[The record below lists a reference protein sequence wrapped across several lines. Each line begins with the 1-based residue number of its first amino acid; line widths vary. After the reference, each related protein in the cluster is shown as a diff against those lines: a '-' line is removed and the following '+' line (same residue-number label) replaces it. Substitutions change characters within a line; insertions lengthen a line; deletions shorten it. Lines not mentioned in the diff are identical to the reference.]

1 MLPFLNLLRHL
12 NTVCLITLDHVINHR
27 ENLPL
32 NTFPPQHALGGQ
44 IVEVGETIWICRLLA
59 RREDR

>member
-27 ENLPL
+27 ANLPL

-44 IVEVGETIWICRLLA
+44 IVEVGEAFRLCSLLA
-59 RREDR
+59 RRENR